1 MSTRFPSP
9 SYNTVDFESKG
20 SFILDNGGSTGTRE
34 GRFGAVQV
42 LKDVTITDIEGIG
55 VDQIDKLKDFFVVGT
70 VLYGVFTKIS
80 ITSGLVALHKV

>member
-1 MSTRFPSP
+1 MSTRYPSP

-20 SFILDNGGSTGTRE
+20 SFILDNSGNGTRD

-70 VLYGVFTKIS
+70 VLYGVFTKLT